1 MSELSATNCGCG
13 CDNNS
18 SLFGGNGC
26 NISPCFL
33 IIILLFFCGGMGNT
47 WNRSGSGCG
56 CGCDWI
62 WIILLLF
69 FCGGN
74 NGCGNDCDN
83 RSGCGC
89 GC

>member
-13 CDNNS
+13 CDNNGTIW
-18 SLFGGNGC
+18 GGNGC

-33 IIILLFFCGGMGNT
+33 IIILIFFCGGMGNN
-47 WNRSGSGCG
+47 WGRSGSG

-69 FCGGN
+69 FCCGDRF
-74 NGCGNDCDN
+74 GNDCDN
-83 RSGCGC
+83 RCGC
-89 GC
+89 

>member
-33 IIILLFFCGGMGNT
+33 IIILLFFCGGMGNS

-69 FCGGN
+69 FCG